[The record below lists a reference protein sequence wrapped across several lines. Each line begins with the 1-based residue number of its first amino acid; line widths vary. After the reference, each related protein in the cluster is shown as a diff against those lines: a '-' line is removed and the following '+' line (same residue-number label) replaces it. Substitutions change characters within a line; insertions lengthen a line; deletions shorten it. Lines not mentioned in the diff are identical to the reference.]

1 MKLRS
6 SLSSAFYFGQL
17 LLGYRDKGV
26 RILCY
31 HNINDS
37 DQKYTTVSV
46 FNFKAQMEFLHR
58 HGYQTVSLNVIAS
71 DRRER
76 SNLNG
81 IASSAPRVLP
91 TGQRCSPPCGT
102 ALQPPRNDDGMKK
115 IVITFDDGYRDNYEN
130 AFLIMKKLGFKGTIF
145 CIGEK
150 IGQAGYLT
158 KEEIREM
165 AKSGFEFGSHTLS
178 HRDLPTL
185 HSTEKEREIKDS
197 KSFLSNELELNAD
210 YFCYPRGLY
219 DPESVELVKQAGYR
233 AACSNAPGS
242 NCISKNGKRKMS
254 LSIYEEN
261 FLNTLA
267 L

>member
-6 SLSSAFYFGQL
+6 SLSSIFYFSQFF
-17 LLGYRDKGV
+17 LGRKDKGV

-31 HNINDS
+31 HRVNNANDG
-37 DQKYTTVSV
+37 YMTVSV
-46 FNFKAQMEFLHR
+46 SQFKNQMQYLSD
-58 HGYQTVSLNVIAS
+58 HGYSTIGLADLLEERADNKNVI
-71 DRRER
+71 
-76 SNLNG
+76 
-81 IASSAPRVLP
+81 
-91 TGQRCSPPCGT
+91 
-102 ALQPPRNDDGMKK
+102 
-115 IVITFDDGYRDNYEN
+115 ITFDDGYRDNYEN

-242 NCISKNGKRKMS
+242 NCISKNGKRANPFLLKRTEIAAID
-254 LSIYEEN
+254 SIDDFKKKLAGAYD
-261 FLNTLA
+261 FLHKVLHTVRGRP
-267 L
+267 